1 MKVKM
6 FDKEW
11 EINNPTYKEKRELW
25 KLNTM
30 AFEKD
35 ELNQDKYF
43 ELLETVEKIS
53 GIKPED
59 YVNKDGDELG
69 MANIDS
75 LLQQIFLS
83 YMGLSKDSKKS

>member
-11 EINNPTYKEKRELW
+11 EEKNPTYKEKRELW

-30 AFEKD
+30 TFVGE

-43 ELLETVEKIS
+43 ELLERVEEIS
-53 GIKPED
+53 GLNPED
-59 YVNKDGDELG
+59 YVNKNDDKLG
-69 MANIDS
+69 MNNIDS

-83 YMGLSKDSKKS
+83 YMGLSDDSKKA

>member
-11 EINNPTYKEKRELW
+11 EVKNPTSKEQRALW

-30 AFEKD
+30 TFEGDKM
-35 ELNQDKYF
+35 NQDKYF
-43 ELLETVEKIS
+43 QLLERVEEIS
-53 GIKPED
+53 GLRPED
-59 YVNKDGDELG
+59 YVKKSDDKLA
-69 MANIDS
+69 MSDIDS

-83 YMGLSKDSKKS
+83 YMGLSDDSKKA